1 MRSSFLFI
9 YIIYSYSFV
18 ESVGR
23 TIARKN
29 GKNFDNV
36 FNSSL
41 YSFEKTY
48 SETHAVP
55 YVSHI
60 SMKGTYLKY
69 KILILTWMVSSYL
82 SINNFGFDY
91 RQLT

>member
-1 MRSSFLFI
+1 
-9 YIIYSYSFV
+9 
-18 ESVGR
+18 VGR

-48 SETHAVP
+48 SETNAVP

-60 SMKGTYLKY
+60 SMKSTYLKY
-69 KILILTWMVSSYL
+69 KILILT
-82 SINNFGFDY
+82 
-91 RQLT
+91 